1 LQEARKPQETVAA
14 RAQASAP
21 SAREARRASKS
32 DMMKNDDD
40 GMPTGHRA
48 QKEAVHR
55 AAPKLKGGANL
66 PGKWADAR
74 LG

>member
-1 LQEARKPQETVAA
+1 
-14 RAQASAP
+14 
-21 SAREARRASKS
+21 
-32 DMMKNDDD
+32 MKNDGD

-48 QKEAVHR
+48 QKRAVHR